1 MRQKLSDVRGRGSV
15 LYREWFFHN
24 PISHLR
30 ECDGDR
36 CEFWRFRFPGRR
48 EAALK
53 GFIEQCMMRFPPKT
67 PGPLIISSFG
77 SGLLFQE
84 FTNTCKLIQM
94 GYRQIRLVLVDTAYA
109 PWKQKYLSRDGSC
122 RIYVQSASEL
132 HPDMLRPAPAYSA
145 PGTTKEFLDNAAS
158 NVTARGHRTS
168 WWRGRAYASV
178 PLRLP
183 RTSPAR
189 SPVRSPVRDRV

>member
-77 SGLLFQE
+77 SGLLFQ
-84 FTNTCKLIQM
+84 
-94 GYRQIRLVLVDTAYA
+94 
-109 PWKQKYLSRDGSC
+109 GSGWLG
-122 RIYVQSASEL
+122 R
-132 HPDMLRPAPAYSA
+132 SA
-145 PGTTKEFLDNAAS
+145 PCRDSIAS
-158 NVTARGHRTS
+158 LAVAPETS
-168 WWRGRAYASV
+168 GEGASS
-178 PLRLP
+178 
-183 RTSPAR
+183 THA
-189 SPVRSPVRDRV
+189 